1 MWLWALRARPLER
14 TPGPKIQ
21 QPSPKAPSPHFSPLR
36 LPQVE
41 RVLRPRPPLHRQ
53 VKPHDAVLVP
63 PAHHPR
69 TAPRSPSKSSCS
81 LLACRSARCILLLLA
96 TTPLMTAMASS
107 CLSSRHDSPWPLPPS
122 AAPPRPTAAASVMA
136 LSFAWMDDGCQS
148 LDRTECCS
156 LALGGP
162 AAHGRRPRMEMRA
175 ALPIIQV
182 SFCDTGP

>member
-1 MWLWALRARPLER
+1 MALRARPLER

-81 LLACRSARCILLLLA
+81 LLACRSARCVPFLPA
-96 TTPLMTAMASS
+96 TTALMTAMASS
-107 CLSSRHDSPWPLPPS
+107 FLPSRHDSPWPLPPS
-122 AAPPRPTAAASVMA
+122 AAPPDPRPQPRSRRSALARWRMVPSHSVTQSLSHSTAPNAAAW
-136 LSFAWMDDGCQS
+136 L
-148 LDRTECCS
+148 
-156 LALGGP
+156 
-162 AAHGRRPRMEMRA
+162 
-175 ALPIIQV
+175 
-182 SFCDTGP
+182 